1 MSKRAKVGGL
11 FVFLFILIVV
21 LLVLRFGRQVL
32 SPQTLQSGPATV
44 DAVRSVH
51 SLRAEAPVGVDAWPQ
66 VAPLNDVMALP
77 NGFLLAG
84 EGGLALA
91 DARAATVFHQGAG
104 LPVSHLLRLLSTSEA
119 VYALA
124 VEGLLKLAQPL
135 EPHNYQL
142 EVTLIR
148 PAGAVRF
155 VDGAVIDDHPVLLDE
170 QGRLLAFV
178 EKKFQLLAELPPDPR
193 ARLGVLHNMPLIV
206 SGASVF
212 LVRDGGTT
220 RIHQLPAP
228 HETATA
234 LVFAGDRALI
244 GSMNGLLAVT
254 EYGLTSLVNDVAVSA
269 VERFGDRTV
278 LGGVHGELLDESGAT
293 LAACPSAVRRLRVEG
308 ERLLIVAADGLY
320 QWDGAHEPAPAL
332 PNELLRPWPEGYL
345 TALLPLPDGRVL
357 VGTLNRGLVAFDPAT
372 GAVGSARLSDYG
384 VNQIAAADA
393 GYWVGTTNG
402 LARLDDA
409 LAERR
414 WLKLADG
421 LPGRNI
427 AAVLA
432 TAKGLF
438 LAGNAG
444 LGRLTASG
452 MQAIDA
458 FHGLAGN
465 HLYCLAADERGNL
478 AAGGL
483 AGLSLLGGAE
493 GLSVLKVFSAA
504 QGLPHNWVNA
514 VMRTQNGWWVGTYG
528 GGVGVLTDEGAWQS
542 APDTASWSV
551 NVNCCTTLGSLA
563 VFGTLENALAFGRD
577 PRRMI
582 SFAAGLP
589 SRNVTALAVAGGTLW
604 VGTDR
609 GLARLDASVLDSA
622 LH

>member
-1 MSKRAKVGGL
+1 MTKRAKVGGL
-11 FVFLFILIVV
+11 FVFLFILIAT

-32 SPQTLQSGPATV
+32 SPRTLQPGPATFN
-44 DAVRSVH
+44 AVRSVH
-51 SLRAEAPVGVDAWPQ
+51 SLRAEAPAGVDAWPQ
-66 VAPLNDVMALP
+66 VAPLNDAMPLP

-91 DARAATVFHQGAG
+91 DARAVTVFHQGAG
-104 LPVSHLLRLLSTSEA
+104 LPVSHLLRLLRTTEG

-124 VEGLLKLAQPL
+124 VEGLLKLEHPL

-170 QGRLLAFV
+170 QGRLLTFV

-193 ARLGVLHNMPLIV
+193 ARLGVLHDMPLIV
-206 SGASVF
+206 SGGSVF
-212 LVRDGGTT
+212 LVRDGAAK
-220 RIHQLPAP
+220 RVHQLPAP

-234 LVFAGDRALI
+234 LVFVDDRALI
-244 GSMNGLLAVT
+244 GSMNGLLAAT
-254 EYGLTSLVNDVAVSA
+254 EYGMTSLLNDIAVSA
-269 VERFGDRTV
+269 VARFGERMV
-278 LGGVHGELLDESGAT
+278 LGGVHGELLDDAGAT
-293 LAACPSAVRRLRVEG
+293 LAACPSAVRRLLVDG
-308 ERLLIVAADGLY
+308 QRLLIVAADGLY
-320 QWDGAHEPAPAL
+320 QWDGAHDPTPAT
-332 PNELLRPWPEGYL
+332 PNELLRPWPEGYV

-372 GAVGSARLSDYG
+372 ATTGAARLSDFG
-384 VNQIAAADA
+384 VNRIVADDA
-393 GYWVGTTNG
+393 GYWVATTNG

-432 TAKGLF
+432 TDKGLF

-444 LGRLTASG
+444 LGRLSAAG
-452 MQAIDA
+452 LQAIDA

-465 HLYCLAADERGNL
+465 HLYCLAADDRGNL
-478 AAGGL
+478 LAGGL
-483 AGLSLLGGAE
+483 AGLSLLGGSE
-493 GLSVLKVFSAA
+493 GLTVTKIFTAA
-504 QGLPHNWVNA
+504 QGLPHNWINA
-514 VMRTQNGWWVGTYG
+514 VLRAENGWWVGTYG
-528 GGVGVLTDEGAWQS
+528 GGVGVLTDEGAWRG

-551 NVNCCTTLGSLA
+551 NVNCAAALGSLT
-563 VFGTLENALAFGRD
+563 VFGTLENALALGRD
-577 PRRMI
+577 SRRMI

-604 VGTDR
+604 VGTDH